1 MDANKIL
8 SSSDLDILFD
18 GRNKEYGAYDLRK
31 TYARRIRIAL
41 LATLGIVILF
51 VASMFIKPK
60 TDDAAAKKFEVTDVK
75 IEQYKKPPPPKKAPP
90 PPPPPKAAPPK
101 IEMKQFTVP
110 KVVKDELV
118 KPDEKPPKQDE
129 KITVGPVTQ
138 HGLKMDGALA
148 APPEVKG
155 IGGTGKGPGSGG
167 TGDGDYNKEFTSVQV
182 EAKYPG
188 GPAAWKKYLERNLR
202 QQTPV
207 DNGAPPGQYVVVV
220 SFLVAKDGTTSEVKA
235 ISAPDPDYGTS
246 DEAVRVI
253 ERSGKWQP
261 AIQNGRQVIYREKQ
275 KIIFQV
281 SE

>member
-1 MDANKIL
+1 
-8 SSSDLDILFD
+8 
-18 GRNKEYGAYDLRK
+18 
-31 TYARRIRIAL
+31 
-41 LATLGIVILF
+41 
-51 VASMFIKPK
+51 
-60 TDDAAAKKFEVTDVK
+60 
-75 IEQYKKPPPPKKAPP
+75 KAPP

-110 KVVKDELV
+110 KIVKDELV
-118 KPDEKPPKQDE
+118 KPEEKPPKQNE

-155 IGGTGKGPGSGG
+155 IGGTGKGPGSGS
-167 TGDGDYNKEFTSVQV
+167 GDGDYNKEFTSVQV

-188 GPAAWKKYLERNLR
+188 GQPAWKKYLERNLR

-207 DNGAPPGQYVVVV
+207 DNGAPPGQYAVVV
-220 SFLVAKDGTTSEVKA
+220 SFLVSKDGSTSEVKA
-235 ISAPDPDYGTS
+235 VSAPDPDYGTAA
-246 DEAVRVI
+246 EAVRVI
-253 ERSGKWQP
+253 ERSGKWNP

>member
-8 SSSDLDILFD
+8 SSSALDILFD

-31 TYARRIRIAL
+31 TYAKRIRIAL
-41 LATLGIVILF
+41 LGTLAVVVLF
-51 VASMFIKPK
+51 VAGMLINPK
-60 TDDAAAKKFEVTDVK
+60 KDEAAAKKYEVKDVT
-75 IEQYKKPPPPKKAPP
+75 IENYKKPPPPKKAPP

-155 IGGTGKGPGSGG
+155 IGGTGKGPGAGG

-207 DNGAPPGQYVVVV
+207 DNGAPAGTYAVVV

-235 ISAPDPDYGTS
+235 ISAPDPDYGTAA
-246 DEAVRVI
+246 EAVRVI
-253 ERSGKWQP
+253 ERSGKWNP
-261 AIQNGRQVIYREKQ
+261 AIQNGRSVIYREKQ

-281 SE
+281 AE

>member
-8 SSSDLDILFD
+8 GSSALDILFE
-18 GRNKEYGAYDLRK
+18 GRNKEYGAYALRK
-31 TYARRIRIAL
+31 TYNRRIRFAIL
-41 LATLGIVILF
+41 GTLIVVVLF
-51 VASMFIKPK
+51 VVGMFVSNSGPEKQV
-60 TDDAAAKKFEVTDVK
+60 KKFEVTDVK
-75 IEQYKKPPPPKKAPP
+75 IQDYKKPEPPKKAPP

-101 IEMKQFTVP
+101 IEMKKFTIP
-110 KVVKDELV
+110 KIVKDAEV
-118 KPDEKPPKQDE
+118 KPEEKPPKQDE

-138 HGLKMDGALA
+138 HGLKANGALA

-155 IGGTGKGPGSGG
+155 IGGTGKGPASG

-188 GPAAWKKYLERNLR
+188 GQPAWKKYLERNLR
-202 QQTPV
+202 NQTPV
-207 DNGAPPGQYVVVV
+207 DNGAPPGQYEVVV
-220 SFLVAKDGTTSEVKA
+220 SFLVAKDGSTSEVKA
-235 ISAPDPDYGTS
+235 ISAHDPDYGTAA
-246 DEAVRVI
+246 EAVRVI

-275 KIIFQV
+275 KVIFQV

>member
-8 SSSDLDILFD
+8 SSSSLDILFE

-31 TYARRIRIAL
+31 TYAKRIRIAL
-41 LATLGIVILF
+41 LVTILIVVLF
-51 VASMFIKPK
+51 VAGMYATSNGPEKEV
-60 TDDAAAKKFEVTDVK
+60 KKFEVENVK
-75 IEQYKKPPPPKKAPP
+75 LEKLNQPPPPKKAPP
-90 PPPPPKAAPPK
+90 PPPPPKAEPPK
-101 IEMKQFTVP
+101 IEMKKFTVP
-110 KVVKDELV
+110 KVVKDEEV
-118 KPDEKPPKQDE
+118 KPEEKPPKQDE

-138 HGLKMDGALA
+138 HGLKTDGALA

-155 IGGTGKGPGSGG
+155 IGGTGEGPGTGG

-188 GPAAWKKYLERNLR
+188 GQPAWKKFLERNLR
-202 QQTPV
+202 SQTPV
-207 DNGAPPGQYVVVV
+207 DNGAPPGEYVVMV
-220 SFLVAKDGTTSEVKA
+220 SFLVSKDGSTSEVKA
-235 ISAPDPDYGTS
+235 ISAPDPDYGTA

-275 KIIFQV
+275 KIIFRVNQ
-281 SE
+281 

>member
-18 GRNKEYGAYDLRK
+18 GRNKEYGAYELRK
-31 TYARRIRIAL
+31 TYAKRIRIAL
-41 LATLGIVILF
+41 LGTLAIVVLF

-60 TDDAAAKKFEVTDVK
+60 NDDAAAKKFEVKDVK
-75 IEQYKKPPPPKKAPP
+75 IENYKKPPPPKKAPP

-202 QQTPV
+202 NQTPV
-207 DNGAPPGQYVVVV
+207 DNGAPPGTYAVVV

-235 ISAPDPDYGTS
+235 ISAPDPDYGCS
-246 DEAVRVI
+246 AEAVRVI
-253 ERSGKWQP
+253 ERSGKWNP
-261 AIQNGRQVIYREKQ
+261 AIQNGRSVIYREKQ

-281 SE
+281 AE

>member
-8 SSSDLDILFD
+8 GASDLDILFD
-18 GRNKEYGAYDLRK
+18 GRNKEYGAYELRK

-41 LATLGIVILF
+41 LATLAIVVLF

-60 TDDAAAKKFEVTDVK
+60 KNDAAVKKFEVTDVK
-75 IEQYKKPPPPKKAPP
+75 IEKLKEPPPPKKAPP

-155 IGGTGKGPGSGG
+155 IGGTGKGPGTGG

-202 QQTPV
+202 KQTPV

-235 ISAPDPDYGTS
+235 ISAPDPDYGTA

>member
-8 SSSDLDILFD
+8 GSSDLDILFD

-31 TYARRIRIAL
+31 TYAKRIRFAL
-41 LATLGIVILF
+41 LGMLGVVVVF
-51 VASMFIKPK
+51 VGAMFIKPK
-60 TDDAAAKKFEVTDVK
+60 KAEVVGPKYEVKDVK
-75 IEQYKKPPPPKKAPP
+75 IENYKKPPPPKKAPP

-118 KPDEKPPKQDE
+118 KPDEKPPKQNE
-129 KITVGPVTQ
+129 KITIGPVTQ

-155 IGGTGKGPGSGG
+155 IGGTGKGPGAGG

-182 EAKYPG
+182 EATYPG

-202 QQTPV
+202 NQTPV

-246 DEAVRVI
+246 AEAVRVI
-253 ERSGKWQP
+253 ERSGKWNP
-261 AIQNGRQVIYREKQ
+261 AIQNGRSVIYREKQ
-275 KIIFQV
+275 KVIFQV

>member
-18 GRNKEYGAYDLRK
+18 GRNKEYGAYELRK
-31 TYARRIRIAL
+31 TYAKRIRIAL
-41 LATLGIVILF
+41 LATLALVVLFIVYMY
-51 VASMFIKPK
+51 ASASGPE
-60 TDDAAAKKFEVTDVK
+60 TEVKKFEVQDVK
-75 IEQYKKPPPPKKAPP
+75 IEKYNKPPPPKKAPP

-110 KVVKDELV
+110 KIVKDELV
-118 KPDEKPPKQDE
+118 KPEEKPPKQNE

-155 IGGTGKGPGSGG
+155 IGGTGKGPGSG

-188 GPAAWKKYLERNLR
+188 GQPAWKKYLERNLR

-207 DNGAPPGQYVVVV
+207 DNGAPPGQYAVVV
-220 SFLVAKDGTTSEVKA
+220 SFLVSKDGSTSEVKA
-235 ISAPDPDYGTS
+235 VSAPDPDYGTAA
-246 DEAVRVI
+246 EAVRVI
-253 ERSGKWQP
+253 ERSGKWNP

>member
-18 GRNKEYGAYDLRK
+18 GRNKEYGAYELRK

-41 LATLGIVILF
+41 LATLGLVVLF

-60 TDDAAAKKFEVTDVK
+60 KDDAAAKRFEVKDVK
-75 IEQYKKPPPPKKAPP
+75 IENYKKPPPPKKAPP

-155 IGGTGKGPGSGG
+155 IGGTGKGPGAGG

-220 SFLVAKDGTTSEVKA
+220 SFLVAKDGTTSEVKS
-235 ISAPDPDYGTS
+235 ISAPDPDYGTAA
-246 DEAVRVI
+246 EAVRVI

>member
-18 GRNKEYGAYDLRK
+18 GRNKEYGAYELRK
-31 TYARRIRIAL
+31 TYAKRIRIAL
-41 LATLGIVILF
+41 LGTLAIVVLF

-60 TDDAAAKKFEVTDVK
+60 NDDAAAKKFEVKDVK
-75 IEQYKKPPPPKKAPP
+75 IENYKKPPPPKKAPP

>member
-18 GRNKEYGAYDLRK
+18 GRNKEYGAYELRK
-31 TYARRIRIAL
+31 TYAKRIRIAL
-41 LATLGIVILF
+41 LGTLAMVVLF

-60 TDDAAAKKFEVTDVK
+60 NDDAAAKKFEVKDVK
-75 IEQYKKPPPPKKAPP
+75 IENYKKPPPPKKAPP

>member
-8 SSSDLDILFD
+8 GSSDLDILFD

-31 TYARRIRIAL
+31 TYAKRIRLAL
-41 LATLGIVILF
+41 LGTIVIVVLF

-60 TDDAAAKKFEVTDVK
+60 KAEAVGPKYEVKDVK
-75 IEQYKKPPPPKKAPP
+75 IENYKKPPPPKKAPP

-118 KPDEKPPKQDE
+118 KPEEKPPKQNE
-129 KITVGPVTQ
+129 KITIGPVTQ
-138 HGLKMDGALA
+138 KGLKMDGALA

-155 IGGTGKGPGSGG
+155 IGGTGKGPGAGG

-182 EAKYPG
+182 EATYPG
-188 GPAAWKKYLERNLR
+188 GPEAWKKYLERNLR

-207 DNGAPPGQYVVVV
+207 DNGAPPGQYAVVV

-246 DEAVRVI
+246 AEAVRVI
-253 ERSGKWQP
+253 ERSGKWNP
-261 AIQNGRQVIYREKQ
+261 AIQNGRSVIYREKQ